1 MEYLFQSLVAAAI
14 RRRNGRPDR
23 LMGESLYIHPKDLDA
38 GTKLGQSIGVAPIG
52 RDVSC

>member
-1 MEYLFQSLVAAAI
+1 
-14 RRRNGRPDR
+14 
-23 LMGESLYIHPKDLDA
+23 MGESLYIYPKDLDA